1 MSEPRQGRHIQKMS
15 LLTEREILFDWF
27 LQICRADGAGN
38 GAALLPTTASP
49 VERSNATIK
58 VTYVIFIVATRTG
71 EEETGLF
78 SAADSLLKPGH

>member
-15 LLTEREILFDWF
+15 LLTELEILFDWF

-38 GAALLPTTASP
+38 GAALLPATASP

-58 VTYVIFIVATRTG
+58 VTDVIFIVATRTG

-78 SAADSLLKPGH
+78 SAADSSLKQSH